1 MNQLYPIIRRKRRPL
16 VFADGHQPDG
26 PPEKAEML
34 KAEPIESA
42 AIVPLV
48 ESVPESVPDGPM
60 SKPKKSRDGSTK
72 N

>member
-26 PPEKAEML
+26 PPANAEML
-34 KAEPIESA
+34 KSEPAEPVA
-42 AIVPLV
+42 VVPLV
-48 ESVPESVPDGPM
+48 TSVPESVPDGPM